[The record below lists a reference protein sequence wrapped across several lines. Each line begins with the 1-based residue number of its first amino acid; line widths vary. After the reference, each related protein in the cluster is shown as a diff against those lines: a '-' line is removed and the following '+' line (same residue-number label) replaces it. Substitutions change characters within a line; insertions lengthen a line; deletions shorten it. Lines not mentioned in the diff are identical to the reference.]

1 MQAGIALPSGGA
13 RRLWFTKEV
22 ICLEYGIN
30 LAEYRRK
37 LGYTQEGRDLCDAY
51 AALVEENER
60 LMVQKL
66 NAEARVNQFLALA
79 HEMEEAR

>member
-1 MQAGIALPSGGA
+1 MQAECAPEGA
-13 RRLWFTKEV
+13 RRSWFTKEV

-51 AALVEENER
+51 AALTEENER
-60 LMVQKL
+60 LTVQKL

-79 HEMEEAR
+79 QEIEEAR

>member
-1 MQAGIALPSGGA
+1 MVHEGGENHV
-13 RRLWFTKEV
+13 W
-22 ICLEYGIN
+22 IN

-37 LGYTQEGRDLCDAY
+37 LEYTQEGRDICDAY

-66 NAEARVNQFLALA
+66 NAEARMNQFLALA
-79 HEMEEAR
+79 HEIEEAR

>member
-1 MQAGIALPSGGA
+1 M
-13 RRLWFTKEV
+13 
-22 ICLEYGIN
+22 YGIN

-37 LGYTQEGRDLCDAY
+37 LEYTQEGRDICDAY

-66 NAEARVNQFLALA
+66 NAEARVN
-79 HEMEEAR
+79 

>member
-1 MQAGIALPSGGA
+1 M
-13 RRLWFTKEV
+13 
-22 ICLEYGIN
+22 YGIN

-37 LGYTQEGRDLCDAY
+37 LEYTQEGRDICDAY

-66 NAEARVNQFLALA
+66 A

>member
-1 MQAGIALPSGGA
+1 MCG
-13 RRLWFTKEV
+13 F
-22 ICLEYGIN
+22 N

-37 LGYTQEGRDLCDAY
+37 LEYTQEGRDLCDAY

-79 HEMEEAR
+79 HEIEEAR